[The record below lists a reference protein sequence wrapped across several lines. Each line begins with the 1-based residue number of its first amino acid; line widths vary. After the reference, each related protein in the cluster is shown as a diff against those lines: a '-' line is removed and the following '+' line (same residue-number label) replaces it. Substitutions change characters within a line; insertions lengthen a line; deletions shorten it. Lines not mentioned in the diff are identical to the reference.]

1 MIHAFED
8 YVPVVDPSAF
18 VHEAAVVIGDVEI
31 GSGSSVWPG
40 AVVRADFAPIRI
52 GANTHV
58 EDNATLHCGAPGLE
72 LGSEVTVGH
81 NAVIHCRRV
90 GDRTLIGNH
99 ATLLD
104 GVEIG
109 SDCVVAAG
117 AVVRPNT
124 KVPDGSFVAGVP
136 ATVRRMPAELQANT
150 TSWNRPYVD
159 LIRRYKSGD
168 HGAR

>member
-8 YVPVVDPSAF
+8 HVPVVDPSAF

-31 GSGSSVWPG
+31 GAGSSVWPG

-52 GANTHV
+52 GASTHV
-58 EDNATLHCGAPGLE
+58 EDNATLHGGQPGLE
-72 LGSEVTVGH
+72 LGNEVTVGH

-90 GDRTLIGNH
+90 GDRTLIGNN

-104 GVEIG
+104 GAEIG

-117 AVVRPNT
+117 AVVRPDT
-124 KVPDGSFVAGVP
+124 KAPDGSFVVGVP
-136 ATVRRMPAELQANT
+136 ATVRPMAAELQANT
-150 TSWNRPYVD
+150 TYWNRSYAD
-159 LIRRYKSGD
+159 LVRRYKAEVG
-168 HGAR
+168 